1 MTLLSP
7 VPRVRLSPLH
17 TPLLAACLCLHLHFQ
32 PFLKG
37 SGYISFMC
45 IWFRWRGFSRMGPE
59 PGCLKAVLT
68 LPPPG
73 FRDLEQISY
82 PVYVSVSSNVK

>member
-1 MTLLSP
+1 
-7 VPRVRLSPLH
+7 
-17 TPLLAACLCLHLHFQ
+17 
-32 PFLKG
+32 
-37 SGYISFMC
+37 
-45 IWFRWRGFSRMGPE
+45 MGPE

-82 PVYVSVSSNVK
+82 PIYASVSSNVNEDDIVATSWDPCEDTMKLILESIGDAAQFCVGVGRASSVDYGYY